1 MNISSLPLNSLLTT
15 SALLLL
21 LLASPAA
28 PASAF
33 CPVEGS
39 DYLDKPDG
47 NIIKEYFECPGPDD
61 PPDHSVC
68 CDQAC
73 CPVRH
78 IDSVLGVDIKVAM
91 AISIPIMFVSLATAI
106 TLIICCFKA
115 DCPLYDTC
123 SGSYKSRDILPYGE
137 YNEGSD
143 TNLISNGH
151 CEPQSKQDKKFYAT
165 SNDNSIKADQAEHV

>member
-1 MNISSLPLNSLLTT
+1 
-15 SALLLL
+15 
-21 LLASPAA
+21 
-28 PASAF
+28 
-33 CPVEGS
+33 
-39 DYLDKPDG
+39 
-47 NIIKEYFECPGPDD
+47 
-61 PPDHSVC
+61 
-68 CDQAC
+68 
-73 CPVRH
+73 
-78 IDSVLGVDIKVAM
+78 M

-106 TLIICCFKA
+106 TLVICCFKS

-123 SGSYKSRDILPYGE
+123 SGSYKARATQISIQAYRPGVAWPSPLPLIIQDIDVESVAQSRDILPYGE